1 VANQQQELSKR
12 FHISKRFQ
20 LSKRFFSCM
29 SAFLFLH
36 KRFHLIILCE
46 SALVYFFWFWV
57 SALFIFFS
65 KLSCSYYFNFL

>member
-46 SALVYFFWFWV
+46 SALVYFSDYK
-57 SALFIFFS
+57 SARYL
-65 KLSCSYYFNFL
+65 LSFQNYHAAIISIS